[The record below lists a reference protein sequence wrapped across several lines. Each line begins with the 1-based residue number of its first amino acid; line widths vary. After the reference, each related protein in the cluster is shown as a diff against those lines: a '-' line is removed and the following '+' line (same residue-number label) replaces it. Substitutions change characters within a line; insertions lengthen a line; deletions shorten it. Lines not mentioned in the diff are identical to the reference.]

1 MLCISDPRTA
11 PVQQNVQA
19 LNVDSSRFE
28 TLFNSQC
35 APKAEN
41 YLREM
46 LGGNGL
52 GTEFDFAPGMTLEQ
66 HGFDFAGLRVRR
78 SHFGAAL
85 SARNRR
91 IEGDRGN
98 SWFFMCNLSASSQSH
113 YATCSLGPGEAA
125 CLRLKD
131 FARAASPRHFKGR
144 SLIVQDDDM
153 QAAHRA
159 LYGPQADFDLEFERK
174 PSADGDA
181 VATLMRIVDRLASTP
196 QYPHRHVT
204 QLERALKE
212 SALFELLLAWP
223 GVRKAPG
230 RDGPP
235 LPASTRLARDYIHAH
250 LSEMPTVAD
259 IASHCRV
266 GVRALDRG
274 FRRHLGASPWQYMLE
289 LRLQAVRED
298 LLAGHHGGTV
308 TVVAMRWGFSN
319 LGTFAA
325 RYRELFGELPSET
338 LRKRAVGGAPRRLE
352 PRSPKEAIAP
362 PAGVQ
367 VPFPDKAVRLGF

>member
-1 MLCISDPRTA
+1 MLGTSDPRTA

-19 LNVDSSRFE
+19 LTAGTSRFE
-28 TLFNSQC
+28 TLFSSQC
-35 APKAEN
+35 APEAEN
-41 YLREM
+41 YLREIY
-46 LGGNGL
+46 GGNGL
-52 GTEFDFAPGMTLEQ
+52 GTELDFAPGMTLEQ

-85 SARNRR
+85 SGRNRR

-98 SWFFMCNLSASSQSH
+98 TWYFMCNLSASSHSQ

-131 FARAASPRHFKGR
+131 FARAASSRHFKGR
-144 SLIVQDDDM
+144 SLMVKDDDM
-153 QAAHRA
+153 LAAHRD
-159 LYGPQADFDLEFERK
+159 LYGPQADVDLEFERK
-174 PSADGDA
+174 PPADGAA
-181 VATLMRIVDRLASTP
+181 VATLLRIVDRLASTP
-196 QYPHRHVT
+196 QYPHRHVA

-223 GVRKAPG
+223 GVRKAPD
-230 RDGPP
+230 REGPA

-250 LSEMPTVAD
+250 LSEMPTVSD

-308 TVVAMRWGFSN
+308 TVAAMRWGFSN

-325 RYRELFGELPSET
+325 RYREQFGELPSET
-338 LRKRAVGGAPRRLE
+338 LRKRPMGGAPRRVDL
-352 PRSPKEAIAP
+352 RSPKEAIAP
-362 PAGVQ
+362 RAGMQ
-367 VPFPDKAVRLGF
+367 VPFPDKSVRLGF